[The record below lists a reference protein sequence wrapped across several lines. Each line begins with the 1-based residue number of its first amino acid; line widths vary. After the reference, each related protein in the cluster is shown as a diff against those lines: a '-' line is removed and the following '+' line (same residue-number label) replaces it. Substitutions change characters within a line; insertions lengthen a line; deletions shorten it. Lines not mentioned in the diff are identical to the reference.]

1 MTPSALRYRLQ
12 WNNRFN
18 TGDSS
23 QEYLFHYLPAHS
35 TPIDPVAASPAAP
48 HASDIQG
55 AN

>member
-1 MTPSALRYRLQ
+1 MNPSALQYRLQ

-18 TGDSS
+18 SGESP

-35 TPIDPVAASPAAP
+35 TPIDPLRAAP
-48 HASDIQG
+48 PAPHKSDIQG